1 MAKTRVALE
10 IGMGTALQS
19 HDYTKAAIR
28 AVSDA
33 LWHNS
38 LTMYSAFGF
47 PRESMLIDVEIG
59 TQAPDQVDCTA
70 VAAVFPYGTV
80 AVTSVKGGLD
90 IPKPPL
96 ADNTPQGHT
105 IMANAAVVVSFDM
118 EKANM
123 EKADTKTT
131 AGAAS

>member
-47 PRESMLIDVEIG
+47 PRDAMLIDVEIG
-59 TQAPDQVDCTA
+59 TQNPDAVDCAA
-70 VAAVFPYGTV
+70 VAQVFPYGKV
-80 AVTSVKGGLD
+80 AVTSALGGLD
-90 IPKPPL
+90 VAKPPH
-96 ADNTPQGHT
+96 ADGTDAGHT

-118 EKANM
+118 EKSAP
-123 EKADTKTT
+123 E
-131 AGAAS
+131 GAAS